1 MRRVLGAGR
10 TQVPQ
15 PDAAYLLGHMVSLHL
30 ALKETLKL
38 SPKADL
44 HWQWTEGSPA
54 LHHDQE
60 LVLSRAWILAI
71 LECV

>member
-15 PDAAYLLGHMVSLHL
+15 PDAAYLLGHMVSLRL

-44 HWQWTEGSPA
+44 HWQWTEGSPRCIMTRSWYCHG
-54 LHHDQE
+54 LGF
-60 LVLSRAWILAI
+60 
-71 LECV
+71 